1 MLLQEMKDFLDH
13 VEITDRKV
21 KEAGLRLIHELSIR
35 LELLIDIGLEYL
47 NMNRRWDTFSGGESQ
62 RIQLSTQIG
71 SGLMGMLYVLD
82 EPSNRTAS

>member
-47 NMNRRWDTFSGGESQ
+47 NMNRRWDTLSGGESQ
-62 RIQLSTQIG
+62 RIAA
-71 SGLMGMLYVLD
+71 VN
-82 EPSNRTAS
+82 SNWFRSYGDAICFG